1 MKVAAGLDCRGVPI
15 STASNTCLNA
25 YEDALTAFNTYCGD
39 PALIIDK
46 VLTDHP
52 DFVMGHILRCH
63 VHASLWQRSAIPE
76 VRARLNVLNDY
87 THISNERERCHIAAL
102 WNWTVGNWKGMRSHL
117 TKILSDY
124 PRDLLALQV
133 CHLLDFFHGDRKN
146 LRDRIAYALSSWSKN
161 DNGISFIHGMYAF
174 GLEECGEYRSSE
186 ENGRKALEIR
196 SDNCWARHAVAH
208 VMEMECRQQEGI
220 EFMRE
225 SEKSWSQHNNIFSH
239 HNWWH
244 TALFLIDQGQMTEV
258 LNIYDAAIAPDLDS
272 KQFLLAD
279 AVSLLWRLYLIGE
292 DVGNRWEIIADA
304 YENSGEAGFYA
315 FNDMHAM
322 LAYTVCGRESAIQN
336 LIYDVQK
343 VVQESSSNALM
354 ERLVGLPAIE
364 AIASFGQGDYAQ
376 CSKLVFSLLNHA
388 HVFGGSHAQR
398 DLLNLTLIE
407 AAIRDQNKKMVSI
420 LLRERRKTRPS
431 CPFSLKIEE
440 RAQIV

>member
-1 MKVAAGLDCRGVPI
+1 MKVAGLDCRGVPI
-15 STASNTCLNA
+15 STASNTCLDA
-25 YEDALTAFNTYCGD
+25 YEEALLAFNTYCGD
-39 PALIIDK
+39 PALIIDN
-46 VLTDHP
+46 VLSVHP

-63 VHASLWQRSAIPE
+63 MHASLWQRSVIPE
-76 VRARLNVLNDY
+76 VQTGLNNLTDY

-102 WNWTVGNWKGMRSHL
+102 SDWTMGNWEGMRIHL

-133 CHLLDFFHGDRKN
+133 CHLLDFFHGDRIN
-146 LRDRIAYALSSWSKN
+146 LRDRIACALSSWSLN
-161 DNGISFIHGMYAF
+161 DNGISFIYGMYAF

-196 SDNCWARHAVAH
+196 PDNCWARHAVAH

-225 SEKSWSQHNNIFSH
+225 NERSWSQHNNIFSH

-244 TALFLIDQGQMTEV
+244 IALFYIDQGQMTDV
-258 LNIYDAAIAPDLDS
+258 LNVYDTAIAPDLDS
-272 KQFLLAD
+272 KHFLLAD
-279 AVSLLWRLYLIGE
+279 AVALLWRLYLIGE
-292 DVGNRWEIIADA
+292 NVGNRWNIIADA
-304 YENSGEAGFYA
+304 YENSGEGGFYA

-322 LAYTVCGRESAIQN
+322 LAYTACGRESAIQN
-336 LIYDVQK
+336 LIKNVQNSI
-343 VVQESSSNALM
+343 QESNSNARM

-364 AIASFGQGDYAQ
+364 AIASFGRGDYAK
-376 CSKLVFSLLNHA
+376 CVELVFSLLTHA

-398 DLLNLTLIE
+398 DLLNLTIIE
-407 AAIRDQNKKMVSI
+407 AAIRDRNKRMVST
-420 LLRERRKTRPS
+420 LLRERRKTRPG

-440 RAQIV
+440 RAKAV